1 MGMLADFV
9 NSLAD
14 DPDKE
19 RLFEAEPV
27 AVMSQDGIEESD
39 QRLILEGTAQE
50 IRARLQEGLGD
61 DQMAIY
67 IIIMAPHG

>member
-1 MGMLADFV
+1 MLADFV

-50 IRARLQEGLGD
+50 IRARLQEDLGD

-67 IIIMAPHG
+67 IITMAPHG